1 MDELVNAIVS
11 EIAIRKDYL
20 RKDEN
25 LPVLE
30 TIYFGGGTPSL
41 LNEVQLHRIFDAIRK
56 YYIISPSAEF
66 TLEANPDDLTS
77 EKLGML
83 RKSPVNRLSIGVQS
97 FFAEDLLLM
106 NRAHTAEEASASVM
120 RAYESGFSNITIDLI
135 YGLPGLT
142 PARWQEN
149 LDKAFSLPVNH
160 LSCYCLTVE
169 KKTAL
174 DKMVREGKVEVP
186 DEDLAAQHFLQL
198 MDEAEKRGFEHYE
211 ISNFAKPD
219 FRSRHNSAY
228 WSGEHY
234 IGIGPSAHSYNGFSR
249 QWNVASNAAYADAIS
264 KGEIPATTETL
275 TISNRYNEYIM
286 TSLRTMEGIDAEVVS
301 RDFGEDFLSDLLTHA
316 EPWIDNGSL
325 IIQNRHLKLTR
336 EGKLLADRIA
346 AAFFV

>member
-1 MDELVNAIVS
+1 
-11 EIAIRKDYL
+11 
-20 RKDEN
+20 
-25 LPVLE
+25 
-30 TIYFGGGTPSL
+30 
-41 LNEVQLHRIFDAIRK
+41 
-56 YYIISPSAEF
+56 
-66 TLEANPDDLTS
+66 
-77 EKLGML
+77 
-83 RKSPVNRLSIGVQS
+83 
-97 FFAEDLLLM
+97 M

-135 YGLPGLT
+135 YGLPGLA

-211 ISNFAKPD
+211 ISNFAKPG

-228 WSGEHY
+228 WSDEHY
-234 IGIGPSAHSYNGFSR
+234 IGIGPSAH
-249 QWNVASNAAYADAIS
+249 WNVASNAAYADAIS

-275 TISNRYNEYIM
+275 TLSNRYNEYIM

-301 RDFGEDFLSDLLTHA
+301 KDFGEEFLSDLLTHA
-316 EPWIDNGSL
+316 EPWIENGSL

-346 AAFFV
+346 AAFFM